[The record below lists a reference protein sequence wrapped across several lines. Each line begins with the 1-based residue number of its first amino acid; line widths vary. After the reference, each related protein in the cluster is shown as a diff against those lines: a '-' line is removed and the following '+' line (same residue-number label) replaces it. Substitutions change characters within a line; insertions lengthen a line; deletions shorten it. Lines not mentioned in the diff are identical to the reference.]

1 MVQVIGL
8 HCEKKDVWW
17 VGENA
22 IVVFLLAEENL
33 IVAKYSVKIQNLVL
47 YKSSVTGNVLLR

>member
-17 VGENA
+17 GGENA
-22 IVVFLLAEENL
+22 TDVFLLAEENL
-33 IVAKYSVKIQNLVL
+33 INYH
-47 YKSSVTGNVLLR
+47 